1 MRVQGCELHVKS
13 QELMCALCSVGAA
26 TLLAAV
32 LVPIDAQ
39 MRYALTQAERQEIL
53 RVANEPRFADM
64 PPARI
69 VPMLAAGVPLYCQR
83 VKLCPGAA
91 CAWTK
96 PPPRADDNAFVESLF
111 KTVKYRPEFPVQGMQ
126 SLAHARQ
133 WAAEFAHWY
142 NHVHRHS
149 GIQYVTP
156 HQRHTGQDIEIL
168 RKRRQVYEEARQ
180 TRLPAGA
187 AIPAIGITLTMWP

>member
-1 MRVQGCELHVKS
+1 MKS

-69 VPMLAAGVPLYCQR
+69 VPMLADEGRYIASESSFARVLRAHGQNRHRGRMTTPLWSRCLKQPSTAQSSQS
-83 VKLCPGAA
+83 KECNHWHTPGNG
-91 CAWTK
+91 
-96 PPPRADDNAFVESLF
+96 RLSL
-111 KTVKYRPEFPVQGMQ
+111 
-126 SLAHARQ
+126 
-133 WAAEFAHWY
+133 
-142 NHVHRHS
+142 
-149 GIQYVTP
+149 
-156 HQRHTGQDIEIL
+156 HTGTTM
-168 RKRRQVYEEARQ
+168 YTA
-180 TRLPAGA
+180 TA
-187 AIPAIGITLTMWP
+187 ASSM

>member
-69 VPMLAAGVPLYCQR
+69 VPMLDDEGRYIVSESSFARVLRAHGQNRHRGRCQ
-83 VKLCPGAA
+83 A
-91 CAWTK
+91 
-96 PPPRADDNAFVESLF
+96 PRPRKAPSTHIATGPNQVWF
-111 KTVKYRPEFPVQGMQ
+111 KTSRE
-126 SLAHARQ
+126 
-133 WAAEFAHWY
+133 
-142 NHVHRHS
+142 
-149 GIQYVTP
+149 
-156 HQRHTGQDIEIL
+156 
-168 RKRRQVYEEARQ
+168 
-180 TRLPAGA
+180 
-187 AIPAIGITLTMWP
+187 